1 MESGTPSSRRRPSL
15 TGRIVS
21 AGVRT
26 SLRATE
32 RVAESTGLDRELED
46 ALERALINV
55 LESDYTDRLFE
66 RLLDSDQTQR
76 LIERVAQAPEV
87 REAIRAQSV
96 GLIEDVGSEVTE
108 VTEAIDSRL
117 ERIARRLIGRP
128 PRPGPATN
136 AGLVSRGVAFV
147 LDAAFFNVSFFLT
160 AAVIGLAF
168 AAISPGSESLTDFS
182 SPARVLGATAWL
194 AWISAYLVFFWSISG
209 QTPGMRFLGLRLS
222 ADGVHRLGLRLALRR
237 LFGTVIALLPF
248 GLGFLP
254 ILVEERRRAWNDRI
268 AGTEVTHVPAEP
280 MAPRLGADHPSE

>member
-1 MESGTPSSRRRPSL
+1 MESGTPPSGRRPSL

-46 ALERALINV
+46 AIERALINV

-76 LIERVAQAPEV
+76 LIERVANAPEV
-87 REAIRAQSV
+87 REAIRAQSF
-96 GLIEDVGSEVTE
+96 GLIEDVGSEFGD
-108 VTEAIDSRL
+108 VTEAIDERL
-117 ERIARRLIGRP
+117 ELVARRLIGRP

-136 AGLVSRGVAFV
+136 AGLVSRVAAFV
-147 LDAAFFNVSFFLT
+147 LDAAFFNLSFFLT
-160 AAVIGLAF
+160 AAVIAF
-168 AAISPGSESLTDFS
+168 AFSAISPGSESLSDFS
-182 SPARVLGATAWL
+182 TPALALSTGAWL
-194 AWISAYLVFFWSISG
+194 AWISGYLVFFWSISG
-209 QTPGMRFLGLRLS
+209 QTPGMSFLGLRLE
-222 ADGVHRLGLRLALRR
+222 ADGVRHLGLRRAVRR
-237 LFGTVIALLPF
+237 LFGTVLALLPF

-268 AGTEVTHVPAEP
+268 AGTEVVRVPAEP
-280 MAPRLGADHPSE
+280 LTPRLGHSDRSE